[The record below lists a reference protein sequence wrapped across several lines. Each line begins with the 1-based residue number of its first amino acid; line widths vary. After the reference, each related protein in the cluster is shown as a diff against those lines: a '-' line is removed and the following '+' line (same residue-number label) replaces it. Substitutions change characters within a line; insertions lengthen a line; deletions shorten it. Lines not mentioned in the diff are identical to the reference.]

1 MNTEDSNAISIGELV
16 RVVARM
22 EQTLSSQQQL
32 YLLSS
37 VYRAEQ
43 TSADRR
49 LDQLERDAEQER
61 RDRKAM
67 FRLVLASFVL
77 PAVLL
82 LVQILSVTTR
92 GAAT

>member
-43 TSADRR
+43 ASADRR